1 MTGMYNAIRRFGDVN
16 PLLLGAWVMGI
27 GAVALPFIGVPVR
40 RAMGFRTNQYDKKP
54 YKKSLIP
61 NKAE

>member
-1 MTGMYNAIRRFGDVN
+1 
-16 PLLLGAWVMGI
+16 MGI
-27 GAVALPFIGVPVR
+27 GAVALPLIGVPVR